1 MDHHQGY
8 LVHWFREIRSHGFF
22 LSKYIKAMSL
32 WGNSVYGYLQVFTP
46 GVEAGQLCIF
56 LKLANVGDGEAIEE
70 VHQGDHH
77 HQDEEDQ
84 EGEGGRG
91 QCWVSI
97 DGKVGELELTDE
109 HGRHLDKAEPGSV
122 EERVFF
128 FFRLVNVGTVIAVLF
143 NNLVLIFPDLK
154 FVATVTTGGRVN
166 FFQLCKYFQKNNA
179 FLCKIGVE
187 IWNSLNY

>member
-1 MDHHQGY
+1 MMDHNQGY

-32 WGNSVYGYLQVFTP
+32 SGNSIYGYLQVFTP
-46 GVEAGQLCIF
+46 GVETSQLCIL

-91 QCWVSI
+91 QGWVSI
-97 DGKVGELELTDE
+97 DGKVGELELADE
-109 HGRHLDKAEPGSV
+109 HGGHLDQAEPRSV
-122 EERVFF
+122 EERVF
-128 FFRLVNVGTVIAVLF
+128 LLLGAVAVGAVLERL
-143 NNLVLIFPDLK
+143 NNWVLLFHIGLVCL
-154 FVATVTTGGRVN
+154 T
-166 FFQLCKYFQKNNA
+166 CQKILPCA
-179 FLCKIGVE
+179 K
-187 IWNSLNY
+187 

>member
-1 MDHHQGY
+1 MGTNDY

-46 GVEAGQLCIF
+46 GVEASQLCIL

-84 EGEGGRG
+84 EGESGRG

-97 DGKVGELELTDE
+97 DGKVGELKLADE
-109 HGRHLDKAEPGSV
+109 HGRHLDQAEPRSV
-122 EERVFF
+122 EERVLLLFG
-128 FFRLVNVGTVIAVLF
+128 LVNVGAVGVGAVLERL
-143 NNLVLIFPDLK
+143 NNSVLLFHMGLVFLTWHK
-154 FVATVTTGGRVN
+154 FLPCA
-166 FFQLCKYFQKNNA
+166 K
-179 FLCKIGVE
+179 
-187 IWNSLNY
+187 

>member
-1 MDHHQGY
+1 MDHNQDY

-46 GVEAGQLCIF
+46 GVEAGQLCIL

-97 DGKVGELELTDE
+97 DGKVGELKLADE
-109 HGRHLDKAEPGSV
+109 HGRHLDKAEPRSV
-122 EERVFF
+122 EERVFLLLDF
-128 FFRLVNVGTVIAVLF
+128 PLMKRIGAVGAVLERL
-143 NNLVLIFPDLK
+143 NNSVLLFHMGLVCLTCHK
-154 FVATVTTGGRVN
+154 FLPCA
-166 FFQLCKYFQKNNA
+166 
-179 FLCKIGVE
+179 E
-187 IWNSLNY
+187 